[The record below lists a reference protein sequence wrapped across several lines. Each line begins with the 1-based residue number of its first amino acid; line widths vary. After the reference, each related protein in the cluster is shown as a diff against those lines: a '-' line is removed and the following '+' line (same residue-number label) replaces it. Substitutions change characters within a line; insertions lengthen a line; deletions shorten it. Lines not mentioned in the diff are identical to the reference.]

1 MRYKE
6 LADPPPKK
14 RGRPPVFDDDT
25 FRFAKRMSQL
35 TRTRRGTVNQIYGY
49 EGMNIIRDMTGI
61 EYIIDKESQIVKFCI
76 LTELGR
82 LNDEQA
88 AREAA
93 TFICGQEAAGDHRT
107 AHEWAAIVRH
117 WRLTRHD
124 KQE

>member
-1 MRYKE
+1 MSE
-6 LADPPPKK
+6 ATKK
-14 RGRPPVFDDDT
+14 RGRPAAFDAEWYRQCKMLSPDI
-25 FRFAKRMSQL
+25 
-35 TRTRRGTVNQIYGY
+35 RTRRGIINQMYCSKGYG
-49 EGMNIIRDMTGI
+49 
-61 EYIIDKESQIVKFCI
+61 IVKDMQGMDYIKNDATQTIKVCI

-124 KQE
+124 KQI

>member
-6 LADPPPKK
+6 LINPPAKK
-14 RGRPPVFDDDT
+14 RGRPPIFDDDT

-35 TRTRRGTVNQIYGY
+35 TRTRRGTVNQLYGY
-49 EGMNIIRDMTGI
+49 DGMGYIRDMQGI
-61 EYIIDKESQIVKFCI
+61 DYIINEKKKTCKECI

-82 LNDEQA
+82 LNNKQA

-93 TFICGQEAAGDHRT
+93 AFICEREASGDHRT
-107 AHEWAAIVRH
+107 AHEWAAIIRH
-117 WRLTRHD
+117 WRIG